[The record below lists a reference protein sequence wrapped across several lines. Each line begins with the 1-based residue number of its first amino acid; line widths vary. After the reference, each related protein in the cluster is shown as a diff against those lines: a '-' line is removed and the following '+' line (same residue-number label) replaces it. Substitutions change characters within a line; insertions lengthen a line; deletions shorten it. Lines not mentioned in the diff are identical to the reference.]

1 MVFHRIYETMVLG
14 MHPTIPL
21 PPSKPCRPQVGKL
34 SLNYNAGGEIFVE
47 HEQALAALLARLR
60 QELEPVVRGFADD
73 LVKRAESEREQAL
86 YQARQASD
94 ASVASGVDA
103 ARLAAKAQADADIE
117 SRLESLT
124 AQHHAHVA
132 DLESQL
138 VAASEMARAEQEFA
152 IAKVREEEAQRRVTM
167 IEAEVSRVR
176 AEEAERQASAVSK
189 EVATTLERNEASGS
203 IESSQ
208 LFELLGLLDSQTTLT
223 SILRTLTDVTAT
235 VAGRAA
241 VFVTMNGEMR
251 GWHAVGFDEG
261 QSDPGNHVVDDSES
275 SILGLAIRDR
285 ETHVFGRSELQTDVH
300 FPPAFASVSSGNT
313 AVAVPVVIGGEPAV
327 VLYADDSNTMESNS
341 PGQWTELVELLAR
354 HAGYRL
360 EALTADR
367 VAAWASGT
375 PVPTSNAIVE
385 NSQLDSSSEPTVS

>member
-1 MVFHRIYETMVLG
+1 MVLG

-47 HEQALAALLARLR
+47 HEPAVAALLARLR

-73 LVKRAESEREQAL
+73 LVKKAASEREQAL
-86 YQARQASD
+86 YQERQASD
-94 ASVASGVDA
+94 ASVVSSVDA
-103 ARLAAKAQADADIE
+103 ARLAAKAQADTDIE
-117 SRLESLT
+117 NRLESLI
-124 AQHHAHVA
+124 AQHRARVE

-138 VAASEMARAEQEFA
+138 ATASETALAEQESA
-152 IAKVREEEAQRRVTM
+152 IAKVRQEEAQRRVTM

-176 AEEAERQASAVSK
+176 AEEAEKQANAEPKSVS
-189 EVATTLERNEASGS
+189 TTLGRNE
-203 IESSQ
+203 SSR
-208 LFELLGLLDSQTTLT
+208 LLELLGLLDSQTTLT
-223 SILRTLTDVTAT
+223 AILKTLTDVTAT
-235 VAGRAA
+235 VAGRAT

-251 GWHAVGFDEG
+251 GWHAVGFDDEG
-261 QSDPGNHVVDDSES
+261 QGDPGNYIVDDSDS

-285 ETHVFGRSELQTDVH
+285 ETHVFGRSERQTDVH
-300 FPPAFASVSSGNT
+300 FPPAFADVSSSNT
-313 AVAVPVVIGGEPAV
+313 AVAVPVVIGGESLV
-327 VLYADDSNTMESNS
+327 TLYADDSSTAASNS
-341 PGQWTELVELLAR
+341 PGQWTEFVEALAR

-375 PVPTSNAIVE
+375 PIPTSHAIVE
-385 NSQLDSSSEPTVS
+385 NSNLDSSFEPTVS